1 MFWAVILTLFSNSI
15 FEKHDELADFYQPHT
30 RVSHKHLPNDHEM
43 FHFVVAESSKSI
55 IVASLNMFRFS
66 KLISM
71 FNTL

>member
-1 MFWAVILTLFSNSI
+1 MNWLISTTPTLVC
-15 FEKHDELADFYQPHT
+15 
-30 RVSHKHLPNDHEM
+30 VSHKHLPNDHEM

-55 IVASLNMFRFS
+55 IVASLSVFRSS